1 MGKDVIYDFKL
12 KQDDQLII
20 QDNMNGTGIG
30 SGSTDAE
37 VMQNFRK
44 LVKQVGRDTVMNFGD
59 GDVLTLKNF
68 KASTLERGDIW
79 FW

>member
-1 MGKDVIYDFKL
+1 
-12 KQDDQLII
+12 
-20 QDNMNGTGIG
+20 MNGTGIG
-30 SGSTDAE
+30 RGSSDAE
-37 VMQNFRK
+37 VMQTFRK
-44 LVKQVGRDTVMNFGD
+44 LVKQVGRDTVIDFSK

>member
-1 MGKDVIYDFKL
+1 
-12 KQDDQLII
+12 
-20 QDNMNGTGIG
+20 MNGTGIG

-37 VMQNFRK
+37 VMQRFMK
-44 LVKQVGRDTVMNFGD
+44 LVKQVGSNTVIDFGS

-68 KASTLERGDIW
+68 KASTLDRGDIW